1 MVAICFYFQVHQPFR
16 LKKYRIFDIS
26 HDENYF
32 DEEKNRQIMIKVAE
46 KCYLPMNKILLE
58 LAKQYKGRFKF
69 SFSISG
75 VAIEQMEKYAPHVLE
90 SFKELAKTGC
100 CEFISE
106 TYYHSL
112 SFLYSKDEF
121 KEQINMHKKLIKK
134 HFNQEPTI
142 FRNTE
147 LIYTNDLAD
156 YIEELGYKGILSEGW
171 DSVLGWRS
179 PNFLYEPQN
188 TKGNIALFT
197 KNYKLS
203 DDIAF
208 RFSNKAWEEWPLT
221 SEKYCS
227 WVNQLNGNG
236 EILNLFMDYE
246 TFGEHQWADTGIFD
260 FMRVL
265 PEKILKNNDNSFVTP
280 SEAIKK
286 FPLRDR
292 LDVPFFLSWADT
304 ERDLSAWL
312 SNRMQQ
318 ESIREIYELESIVKK
333 LDDKK
338 LLDDWRKMT
347 TSDHYYY
354 MCTKFWGDGDVHKYF
369 SAYDSPYDAYIY
381 FMNCLNDLII
391 RIKLKEK
398 ELSEK
403 VIEDNKKISKN
414 IIENKNQKLVGGN
427 SKKTFVK

>member
-16 LKKYRIFDIS
+16 LKKYRIFDIG

-32 DEEKNRQIMIKVAE
+32 DDEKNRQIMFKVAE
-46 KCYLPMNKILLE
+46 KCYLPMNRILLD
-58 LAKQYKGRFKF
+58 LAREHRGKFKF

-90 SFKELAKTGC
+90 SFKELSKTGC
-100 CEFISE
+100 CEFITE

-121 KEQINMHKKLIKK
+121 KKQIDMHRELIKK
-134 HFNQEPTI
+134 HFNQEPVI

-156 YIEELGYKGILSEGW
+156 YIENLGFKGILSEGW

-188 TKGNIALFT
+188 TKGHIALFT

-221 SEKYCS
+221 SEKYAA

-260 FMRVL
+260 FFRAL
-265 PEKILKNNDNSFVTP
+265 PREVLKNPDNSFVTP
-280 SEAIKK
+280 SEAIAR
-286 FPLRDR
+286 FPKRDR

-318 ESIREIYELESIVKK
+318 ESIREIYELENIVKK
-333 LDDKK
+333 LGDRK

-354 MCTKFWGDGDVHKYF
+354 MCTKFWADGDVHKYF
-369 SAYDSPYDAYIY
+369 SAYDSPYDAYVY

-391 RIKLKEK
+391 RIKLKEEK
-398 ELSEK
+398 FNEAEKHFKSKTELTTIEK
-403 VIEDNKKISKN
+403 
-414 IIENKNQKLVGGN
+414 
-427 SKKTFVK
+427 KKTSLQVKN